1 MKFVKILIAILILVG
16 IAGYGAYHF
25 GTKIASNK
33 LVDTVYTGLED
44 SGEIDKVKKAIENDS
59 QLKSFIEDAK
69 TAESSKL
76 PFTTKE
82 DATKVLIKKVGL
94 SELNDMRVKLQNG
107 SISKEKAFKE
117 IQGKLTKEEIEAL
130 KVIAYKELYK

>member
-1 MKFVKILIAILILVG
+1 MKFVKVLVVILILAGV
-16 IAGYGAYHF
+16 IGYGAYHF
-25 GTKIASNK
+25 GAKIASNK
-33 LVDTVYTGLED
+33 LVETVYDGLED

-59 QLKSFIEDAK
+59 ELKSFIEGAK
-69 TAESSKL
+69 TADSSKL

-82 DATKVLIKKVGL
+82 DATKVLIKKVGI
-94 SELNDMRVKLQNG
+94 SELNDMRLKLQNG
-107 SISKEKAFKE
+107 TISKEKAFKE